1 MFTWKK
7 LNVIFNQNQMKRIL
21 LPLFLSISSFAFS
34 QANCNS
40 ADHDFGDVE
49 YGVYP
54 DTTIGIQSG
63 VLNEPYNEVIYI
75 KVPTDPSV
83 IDPLFALVTLQQVS
97 LVGISYVDSNGNLAP
112 ISDLGLSLECNP
124 ASCVFEPGQQ
134 YCGIISGVPNQIGE
148 FPIVIETEVQG
159 VAFNI
164 PVNSP
169 FDFSGYTFV
178 VTATASVASKHESEI
193 KVEPATPNPANNTA
207 RITLNSSS
215 SESMS
220 VRMVNM
226 VGTQVLN
233 KDIQLKQ
240 GENTVTLDVD
250 NLQAGIYLYTLETDT
265 FKTTRKLVGQH

>member
-1 MFTWKK
+1 
-7 LNVIFNQNQMKRIL
+7 MKRFL
-21 LPLFLSISSFAFS
+21 LPLFLGISSLAFA

-54 DTTIGIQSG
+54 DTAIGIQSG
-63 VLNEPYNEVIYI
+63 VLNEPYNEVIFI

-97 LVGISYVDSNGNLAP
+97 LVGISYVDSNGNLSP
-112 ISDLGLSLECNP
+112 ISNLGLSLECNP
-124 ASCVFEPGQQ
+124 ASCVFAPGQQ
-134 YCGIISGVPNQIGE
+134 YCGVISGTPNQVGE

-178 VTATASVASKHESEI
+178 VTATASVSNKHESEI
-193 KVEPATPNPANNTA
+193 KVEPATPNPANNSA

-226 VGTQVLN
+226 VGAQVLKN
-233 KDIQLKQ
+233 DIQLKQ
-240 GENTVTLDVD
+240 GENTITLDV
-250 NLQAGIYLYTLETDT
+250 NHLQAGIYLYTLETDS
-265 FKTTRKLVGQH
+265 FKTTRKLVVQH